1 MREVDRRHGGRA
13 QVAVT
18 RGGRVVAAASSGP
31 TTRPF
36 RMWSVGKVATAV
48 ALLERGGT
56 LQADVRRAIEDALV
70 GSGNCAQRQLMVEL
84 QRRAGGI
91 EPARRALARVL
102 RRAGVRHA
110 NLAVGDGLQPHGLQ
124 PLPGE
129 RLDARAPP
137 GPALQTGTAT
147 WRLSDAARFAFAL
160 DGLPVADLLR
170 RAKRHAPDDG
180 VGTSDVTGDLGW
192 GAGVALER
200 PASPRTRPAGA
211 AARGTLHLR
220 AGDPR
225 ARPRHRGHVR
235 AARPARRTTTRTAR
249 ARRRPA
255 RSPARAPPAAR
266 PPLELPACQRPSS
279 SARCAKSPCW
289 WPAASRP
296 RRCSPRPPSR
306 PRGSAACGA
315 GAVVR
320 FDRARR
326 GDRRALGPRP
336 GLGAARRG

>member
-1 MREVDRRHGGRA
+1 MRDVDRRHGGRA

-48 ALLERGGT
+48 ALLERGGS
-56 LQADVRRAIEDALV
+56 LRADVRRAITDALV

-110 NLAVGDGLQPHGLQ
+110 SLAVGAASNRTGCRRYLENAST
-124 PLPGE
+124 PGVT
-129 RLDARAPP
+129 
-137 GPALQTGTAT
+137 GPALQIGTAT
-147 WRLSDAARFAFAL
+147 WRLSDAARFAHAL

-192 GAGVALER
+192 GAGVALKDLK
-200 PASPRTRPAGA
+200 PAYKAGWGGLGGPLIYEQVI
-211 AARGTLHLR
+211 RVR
-220 AGDPR
+220 DV
-225 ARPRHRGHVR
+225 RHRGHVR
-235 AARPARRTTTRTAR
+235 AARAARP
-249 ARRRPA
+249 RRSVPHPHATGPA
-255 RSPARAPPAAR
+255 RSPARAPAAAR
-266 PPLELPACQRPSS
+266 PPLELPECQRSSS
-279 SARCAKSPCW
+279 SARCAKSPSW

-296 RRCSPRPPSR
+296 RTVF
-306 PRGSAACGA
+306 AATSEQAARVCR
-315 GAVVR
+315 VR
-320 FDRARR
+320 RRR
-326 GDRRALGPRP
+326 GRALRSR
-336 GLGAARRG
+336 AAR

>member
-1 MREVDRRHGGRA
+1 MLALAIVALVAGAGEARAAPLLPTAADLRELVREVDRRHGGRA

-56 LQADVRRAIEDALV
+56 LRPDVRRAITDALV

-91 EPARRALARVL
+91 ERARRALARVL

-110 NLAVGDGLQPHGLQ
+110 GLAVGAASNRTGCRRYLEHAST
-124 PLPGE
+124 PG
-129 RLDARAPP
+129 AT
-137 GPALQTGTAT
+137 GPALQIGTAT
-147 WRLSDAARFAFAL
+147 WRLSDAARFAHAL

-192 GAGVALER
+192 GAGVALKDLK
-200 PASPRTRPAGA
+200 PAYKAGWGGLGGSLIYEQVIRVRDVGIAVTFEPRVQPTHDDPYRTRSPQAL
-211 AARGTLHLR
+211 RDLLR
-220 AGDPR
+220 AL
-225 ARPRHRGHVR
+225 RP
-235 AARPARRTTTRTAR
+235 
-249 ARRRPA
+249 
-255 RSPARAPPAAR
+255 
-266 PPLELPACQRPSS
+266 L
-279 SARCAKSPCW
+279 
-289 WPAASRP
+289 
-296 RRCSPRPPSR
+296 
-306 PRGSAACGA
+306 
-315 GAVVR
+315 
-320 FDRARR
+320 
-326 GDRRALGPRP
+326 LGLR
-336 GLGAARRG
+336 